1 VATVEVPL
9 SKLAIVILP
18 SIGGRQR
25 PEVPGFINGRL
36 EVPFNPTEYSVD
48 KESTFSEVAIPGLDA
63 PVLQYVRG
71 NGNKMTFELFLD
83 ATDCMTNGV
92 VPTGESVRER
102 FVRPLERLLLQDP
115 TLHAPPPVQILWGT
129 EAIMP
134 SAVALSLSLKYTLF
148 DTKGRP
154 VRATANLTLREHR
167 SASQQIAESR
177 TQSPDKS
184 NVATVRAGDTLPAIA
199 FREYGDAT
207 LWRPIANANRLANP
221 LALSPGQE
229 LLVPKVV

>member
-1 VATVEVPL
+1 MATVEVPL

-25 PEVPGFINGRL
+25 PDVQGFTNGRL

-48 KESTFSEVAIPGLDA
+48 KETTFSEVAIPGLDA

-71 NGNKMTFELFLD
+71 NGDKMTFELFLD
-83 ATDCMTNGV
+83 ATDCMTNGA
-92 VPTGESVRER
+92 VPSGESVREQ
-102 FVRPLERLLLQDP
+102 FVRPLERLMLQDA
-115 TLHAPPPVQILWGT
+115 TLHAPPPVAIYWGT

-134 SAVALSLSLKYTLF
+134 SAVALSLSVKYTLF

-154 VRATANLTLREHR
+154 VRATANLSLREHR

-184 NVATVRAGDTLPAIA
+184 NVATIRAGDTLPAIA
-199 FREYGDAT
+199 FRAYGDAT

-221 LALSPGQE
+221 LALAPGQQ